1 MATKIILKRLN
12 YNLLMNKIP
21 FILAIFSLCFVNLY
35 SQTPTFSNWN
45 NGYLNIYSYEG
56 TSQSGGITL
65 RVTNSGYL
73 NIENWKLAVTA
84 TQASGGNGKQF
95 PVDKIQLLP
104 SHTAGQATDP
114 GPVPSMAELGV
125 LSMVQLINGTD
136 VFLVPV
142 SKTPIYNKGTYN
154 SYYDLQ
160 MIFSLNVLGGAYLT
174 DLKTNSPQYPIGLT
188 FTLYGANNQ
197 VLGRTVIN
205 YTFQVHQNLTGEPPA
220 ENSYTIKVAAAARS
234 GVLDINKLS
243 DYVNGASVTYTDG
256 LIVSSS
262 TDYQIAVKAV
272 SPTFL
277 SSRGNSLPLDIVN
290 IVLQPASGTQALVS
304 ARPLSSL
311 AQVLSTGTS
320 TNRLPVYYNIKY
332 STNPNDKRLFQSVK
346 DEYTITLQ
354 YEITPK

>member
-21 FILAIFSLCFVNLY
+21 LVLTTFLFCFVNLY
-35 SQTPTFSNWN
+35 SQIPTFANWN
-45 NGYLNIYSYEG
+45 NVYLNISSYEG
-56 TSQSGGITL
+56 TAQSGSITL
-65 RVTNSGYL
+65 RFTKSGYV
-73 NIENWKLAVTA
+73 NVENWKLGVTA
-84 TQASGGNGKQF
+84 IQRAGSNGKQF

-104 SHTAGQATDP
+104 SHTSGQVTDP
-114 GPVPSMAELGV
+114 GPLPSISELGM

-136 VFLVPV
+136 VLLVPA
-142 SKTPIYNKGTYN
+142 SKTPLYNKGTYN

-160 MIFSLNVLGGAYLT
+160 MILNLNVLGGAYLT
-174 DLKTNSPQYPIGLT
+174 DLKTNSPTYPIELT

-197 VLGRTVIN
+197 VLARTPVN
-205 YTFQVHQNLTGEPPA
+205 YTFQVHQDLTGAPPA
-220 ENSYTIKVAAAARS
+220 ENTYSIKIANAART
-234 GVLDINKLS
+234 GVLNINKLT

-256 LIVSSS
+256 LTVSSS
-262 TDYQIAVKAV
+262 TDYQIAVKSV

-277 SSRGNSLPLDIVN
+277 SSQGNSLPLDIVN
-290 IVLQPASGTQALVS
+290 VVLQPASGTQALVS
-304 ARPLSSL
+304 AQPLSSL
-311 AQVLSTGTS
+311 PQVLSTGTS